1 MAPPAVAPQ
10 VQGPAPV
17 HQAQGLGLYVPP
29 MAQAGPLPMAQAAPA
44 ADPLAIA
51 RAQAEQA
58 QADYV
63 RLLALEQA
71 RARNQAAADAAAA
84 MAAQAQAAQ
93 AQAQAATAQAAQAQ
107 AAPAQAA
114 PAQAAPAQAAQA
126 QAQAAEAD
134 TEARPTSIPA
144 DMINPKTWPE
154 KRMTMFLGNLP
165 SSVTSRD
172 IEDICTQAGVP
183 GVRVHIFS
191 KTGSSGLKAASV
203 LVPTPAM
210 NMLTLLLEVHGHLS

>member
-1 MAPPAVAPQ
+1 
-10 VQGPAPV
+10 
-17 HQAQGLGLYVPP
+17 
-29 MAQAGPLPMAQAAPA
+29 MAQAAPA

-71 RARNQAAADAAAA
+71 RARNQAEADAAAA

-93 AQAQAATAQAAQAQ
+93 AQAQAAPAQAAQTQ

-126 QAQAAEAD
+126 QAQAAEAEAEA
-134 TEARPTSIPA
+134 EARPTSIPV

-154 KRMTMFLGNLP
+154 FRRTMFLGSLP
-165 SSVTSRD
+165 SSVTVQD
-172 IEDICTQAGVP
+172 IQDICTQAGVP

-203 LVPTPAM
+203 IGPTPAM
-210 NMLTLLLEVHGHLS
+210 NMLTLLLEVHGHLSQAQCCQALLLMVVCCMCMCVSVYCVYVCVHVFL